1 MNKIFKDKMTDPKFL
16 KTLSGKLEIC
26 FSRFKT
32 YISTW
37 RKQKFK
43 ETRGTSNVMLLESKQ
58 YDMIYVMICGLKTA
72 SMPPMD
78 EIPGVLLPYAKRNNY
93 LFHNIENRSWFNNKL
108 RASSLSLK
116 KLHCVYINCL
126 NVRLMMEP

>member
-16 KTLSGKLEIC
+16 KRLSGKLEIC

-58 YDMIYVMICGLKTA
+58 YDMIYVG
-72 SMPPMD
+72 
-78 EIPGVLLPYAKRNNY
+78 
-93 LFHNIENRSWFNNKL
+93 
-108 RASSLSLK
+108 
-116 KLHCVYINCL
+116 
-126 NVRLMMEP
+126 